1 MSTAAESTSNILK
14 WANEKGE
21 FIRKSST
28 FRNWVKKGDTDGF
41 PPETDRYH
49 LYVSYACPWAHRT
62 LIVRKLKGLEA
73 VVSFDVVDY
82 LMGEKGWA
90 FTPSKP
96 GCTRD
101 TVNGFSFLREVYSLS
116 DSNFEGRVTVPVLF
130 DKKKKV
136 IVNNES
142 SEIIRMFNSEFNE
155 CSSTSEQAA
164 LDLYPTELRKE
175 IDSLNEWIYTYVLST
190 STTPKFKKKNVCMD
204 ALIIMLSRGYT

>member
-190 STTPKFKKKNVCMD
+190 STTPKLKKKMYVW
-204 ALIIMLSRGYT
+204 TP